1 MLMSA
6 SSAVFAASTTR
17 DLNARDCTNQ
27 HTASFAVSTISRGRM
42 ATTLQL
48 TKARRGLLLLLLA
61 GLLPA
66 ASQARAVATAA
77 NPAAAAAVVQLARGL
92 QDSPLPMR
100 TDFAWL
106 AVTQMAEFYSA
117 EAARARTETRNTARA
132 HDVSQ
137 WAASVDNYAQKLAAL
152 AESITSETPISISV
166 GADDTVQV
174 YVGGQPVI
182 LTEAI
187 SGQQSVYEQQLLER
201 FCVLYRCEDLLP
213 DLERDGLASPS
224 ASAETAAA
232 TVYWSFSQHAGPVCM
247 TDDGLE
253 FQFQQLSG
261 LGEKRAAC
269 NRVVAELH
277 ELAQAIVREQQQG
290 VRVNWDALQVLPG
303 PADEPQ
309 RVLLAARVEIRLAL
323 PMLVE
328 SPKLL
333 KIVRPWLS
341 ARTRGESY
349 PLVVLNAG
357 QLMGLDGNR
366 ISDAVDQR
374 YPAFNNHP

>member
-1 MLMSA
+1 MTRGRFTVSA
-6 SSAVFAASTTR
+6 
-17 DLNARDCTNQ
+17 
-27 HTASFAVSTISRGRM
+27 ISRGRM
-42 ATTLQL
+42 AYTLRM
-48 TKARRGLLLLLLA
+48 TRARPGLVLLA
-61 GLLPA
+61 GLLSA
-66 ASQARAVATAA
+66 VLQAKAVEQE
-77 NPAAAAAVVQLARGL
+77 NPAAAAAVVQLARVL

-100 TDFAWL
+100 SDFAWL
-106 AVTQMAEFYSA
+106 AVTQMAEFYST

-132 HDVSQ
+132 HDVSL
-137 WAASVDNYAQKLAAL
+137 WAASVDDYARKLAAL

-187 SGQQSVYEQQLLER
+187 SGQQSVYEQHLLER
-201 FCVLYRCEDLLP
+201 FCILYRCEELLP
-213 DLERDGLASPS
+213 DLETGGSASPS

-232 TVYWSFSQHAGPVCM
+232 TVHWSFSQHAGPVCM

-253 FQFQQLSG
+253 FQFQQLWG
-261 LGEKRAAC
+261 LGEKREAC
-269 NRVVAELH
+269 NRVVAELDA
-277 ELAQAIVREQQQG
+277 LAQAIVREQQRG
-290 VRVNWDALQVLPG
+290 VRIDWDVLQVLPG

-328 SPKLL
+328 TPKLL
-333 KIVRPWLS
+333 EIVRPWLT
-341 ARTRGESY
+341 ARVRGEHY

-357 QLMGLDGNR
+357 HLMGLDGIR
-366 ISDAVDQR
+366 ASDAVNLR
-374 YPAFNNHP
+374 YPAFKNDHE